1 MSSTTYTVGVV
12 GDLFTIEIEP
22 EVRDW
27 LEALPAKHFL
37 KIDEYVGLLAEQAGS
52 LSEPYARHLGDGIR
66 ELRPTLDGAAIRIT
80 YWLAPGR
87 RAILLTVFRKT
98 RMREDVEVKRAKLA
112 QQTCQAEH
120 EPAHQEF
127 IRTIE
132 KGELDR

>member
-1 MSSTTYTVGVV
+1 MGE
-12 GDLFTIEIEP
+12 LFTVEIEP

-37 KIDEYVGLLAEQAGS
+37 KIDEYVGLLAEKAES
-52 LSEPYARHLGDGIR
+52 LSEPYARYLGDGVR

-98 RMREDVEVKRAKLA
+98 RMREDAEVKRAKIA
-112 QQTCQAEH
+112 QQTCEAEH
-120 EPAHQEF
+120 TPAHQEF